1 MHELGKVWIRGRE
14 MNGQERS
21 VGARIVRGI
30 IVVIIGVLIWY
41 SPVPAG
47 VKKEAWHLLAIFV
60 ATIVGLILTPL
71 PMGAVVIFGVMM
83 TTFTGILKIG
93 EALSGF
99 ANSTVWLIVTAFL
112 IARGFISTGLGKRIA
127 YIFIR
132 AFGRKTLGLAYSV
145 VATELILAPA
155 TPSNT
160 ARSGGVIYPIVR
172 SLALT
177 FGSEPGETARKIGAF
192 MMTMEYQVTV
202 ITSAMFMTSM
212 APNPLVAELA
222 KKTANISI
230 SWGMWAL
237 AAIVPGMIS
246 LIIVPLILYK
256 IYPPEIKATPQA
268 AEMAKNELEKMGPM
282 KRTEKVMLFVFILI
296 LALWATSEWNKIDAT
311 VVALMGVSIMLLTGV
326 IRWDDVLAE
335 KGAWDALF
343 WFGGLVMMASYLN
356 QLGFMKW
363 FATTVGNSLTGW
375 MWISALIILMLVY
388 FYSHYGFASTTA
400 HVTAMFPAFLA
411 VAVAVKAPPYL
422 AALTLGFFSALNA
435 GITHYGT
442 GPAPI
447 YFNAG
452 YLDQKTW
459 WKLGL
464 IISFVNIAIWIGIG
478 FPWWKVLGLW

>member
-1 MHELGKVWIRGRE
+1 

-30 IVVIIGVLIWY
+30 IIIIIGLLIWY

-83 TTFTGILKIG
+83 TTFTGTLKIG

-112 IARGFISTGLGKRIA
+112 IARGFISTGLGRRIA

-145 VATELILAPA
+145 VASDLVLSPA

-160 ARSGGVIYPIVR
+160 ARAGGIIYPIVR
-172 SLALT
+172 SLTNT

-192 MMTMEYQVTV
+192 LMIMEYQATV

-212 APNPLVAELA
+212 APNPLIAELA

-237 AAIVPGMIS
+237 AAIVPGILS
-246 LIIVPLILYK
+246 LIIVPFILYK

-282 KRTEKVMLFVFILI
+282 KRTEKIMLFVFILI

-363 FATTVGNSLTGW
+363 FATTVGNSLGGW
-375 MWISALIILMLVY
+375 MWISALIVLMLVY

>member
-1 MHELGKVWIRGRE
+1 M

-21 VGARIVRGI
+21 VGARIARGI
-30 IVVIIGVLIWY
+30 IVIIVGLIIWY
-41 SPVPAG
+41 SPIPAG

-60 ATIVGLILTPL
+60 ATIFGLILTPL
-71 PMGAVVIFGVMM
+71 PMGAVVIIGVMM
-83 TTFTGILKIG
+83 TTFTGVLKIG
-93 EALSGF
+93 PALSGF
-99 ANSTVWLIVTAFL
+99 ANNTVWLIVAAFL
-112 IARGFISTGLGKRIA
+112 IARGFISTGLGRRIA
-127 YIFIR
+127 FGFIK
-132 AFGRKTLGLAYSV
+132 AFGRKTLGLAYSI
-145 VATELILAPA
+145 VASELVLSPA

-160 ARSGGVIYPIVR
+160 ARAGWIIYPIVR
-172 SLALT
+172 ALSST
-177 FGSEPGETARKIGAF
+177 FGSEPGNTARKIGAF
-192 MMTMEYQVTV
+192 LMTVEFQATV
-202 ITSAMFMTSM
+202 ITSAMFMTAM
-212 APNPLVAELA
+212 APNPLIAELA

-237 AAIVPGMIS
+237 AAIVPGLLS
-246 LIIVPLILYK
+246 LIIVPLLLYK
-256 IYPPEIKATPQA
+256 IFPPEIKETPQA
-268 AEMAKNELEKMGPM
+268 AEMAHKELEKMGPM
-282 KRTEKVMLFVFILI
+282 KKAEKIMLFVFFLI
-296 LALWATSEWNKIDAT
+296 LVLWVTSEWNQIDAT
-311 VVALMGVSIMLLTGV
+311 VVALLGVSIMLITGV

-335 KGAWDALF
+335 KGAWDALI
-343 WFGGLVMMASYLN
+343 WFGGLVMMASQLN
-356 QLGFMKW
+356 TLGFMKW
-363 FATTVGNSLTGW
+363 FATTVGSSLAGW
-375 MWISALIILMLVY
+375 SWLSALIVLILVY

-411 VAVAVKAPPYL
+411 VAVAVKVPPYL

-464 IISFVNIAIWIGIG
+464 IVSFVNIAIWMGVG

>member
-1 MHELGKVWIRGRE
+1 

-30 IVVIIGVLIWY
+30 IVIIIGLLIWY

-83 TTFTGILKIG
+83 TTFTGTLKIG
-93 EALSGF
+93 EALSEF

-112 IARGFISTGLGKRIA
+112 IARGFISTGLGRRIA

-145 VATELILAPA
+145 VASELVLSPA

-160 ARSGGVIYPIVR
+160 ARSGGIIYPIVR
-172 SLALT
+172 SLTNT

-192 MMTMEYQVTV
+192 LMIMEYQATV

-212 APNPLVAELA
+212 APNPLIAELA

-237 AAIVPGMIS
+237 AAIVPGILS
-246 LIIVPLILYK
+246 LIIVPFILYK

-363 FATTVGNSLTGW
+363 FATTVGNSLAGW
-375 MWISALIILMLVY
+375 MWISALIVLMLVY
-388 FYSHYGFASTTA
+388 FYSHYGFASTT
-400 HVTAMFPAFLA
+400 HT
-411 VAVAVKAPPYL
+411 
-422 AALTLGFFSALNA
+422 
-435 GITHYGT
+435 
-442 GPAPI
+442 
-447 YFNAG
+447 
-452 YLDQKTW
+452 
-459 WKLGL
+459 
-464 IISFVNIAIWIGIG
+464 
-478 FPWWKVLGLW
+478 

>member
-1 MHELGKVWIRGRE
+1 

-30 IVVIIGVLIWY
+30 IVIIIGLLIWY

-172 SLALT
+172 SLSLT

-192 MMTMEYQVTV
+192 LMTMEYQATV

-212 APNPLVAELA
+212 APNPLIAELA

-326 IRWDDVLAE
+326 I
-335 KGAWDALF
+335 
-343 WFGGLVMMASYLN
+343 
-356 QLGFMKW
+356 
-363 FATTVGNSLTGW
+363 
-375 MWISALIILMLVY
+375 
-388 FYSHYGFASTTA
+388 
-400 HVTAMFPAFLA
+400 
-411 VAVAVKAPPYL
+411 
-422 AALTLGFFSALNA
+422 
-435 GITHYGT
+435 
-442 GPAPI
+442 
-447 YFNAG
+447 
-452 YLDQKTW
+452 
-459 WKLGL
+459 
-464 IISFVNIAIWIGIG
+464 
-478 FPWWKVLGLW
+478 

>member
-1 MHELGKVWIRGRE
+1 

-30 IVVIIGVLIWY
+30 IIIIIGLLIWY

-83 TTFTGILKIG
+83 TTFTGTLKIG

-112 IARGFISTGLGKRIA
+112 IARGFISTGLGRRIA

-145 VATELILAPA
+145 VASELVLSPA

-160 ARSGGVIYPIVR
+160 ARSGGIIYPIVR
-172 SLALT
+172 SLTNT

-192 MMTMEYQVTV
+192 LMIMEYQATV

-212 APNPLVAELA
+212 APNPLIAELA

-237 AAIVPGMIS
+237 AAIVPGILS
-246 LIIVPLILYK
+246 LIIVPFILYK

-282 KRTEKVMLFVFILI
+282 KRTEKIMLFVFILI

-363 FATTVGNSLTGW
+363 FATTVGNSLAGW
-375 MWISALIILMLVY
+375 MWISALIVLMLVY